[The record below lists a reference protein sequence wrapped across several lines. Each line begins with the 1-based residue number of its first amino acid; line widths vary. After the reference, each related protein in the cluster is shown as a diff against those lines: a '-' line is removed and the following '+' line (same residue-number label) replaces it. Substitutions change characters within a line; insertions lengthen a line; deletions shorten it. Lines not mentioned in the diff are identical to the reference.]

1 MLLPGHARP
10 PSAAQPAQH
19 PGLRRQVEPPGQ
31 LLRLF
36 CCTVLVCSREI
47 SALTD
52 FSGSSSE
59 SHSLP
64 SPASPVKPGLPASLL
79 EGLLRHNHSQ
89 QASFLSP
96 CLCST
101 LVHGEGHWQTRS

>member
-10 PSAAQPAQH
+10 LPAPQPAQH

-36 CCTVLVCSREI
+36 YCTVLVCSKEI

-52 FSGSSSE
+52 FSGKNRPP
-59 SHSLP
+59 SLCAP
-64 SPASPVKPGLPASLL
+64 GAAVHPAEP
-79 EGLLRHNHSQ
+79 
-89 QASFLSP
+89 
-96 CLCST
+96 
-101 LVHGEGHWQTRS
+101 

>member
-52 FSGSSSE
+52 FSGKRPPP
-59 SHSLP
+59 SLSAP
-64 SPASPVKPGLPASLL
+64 
-79 EGLLRHNHSQ
+79 LRRG
-89 QASFLSP
+89 AL
-96 CLCST
+96 
-101 LVHGEGHWQTRS
+101 RA

>member
-52 FSGSSSE
+52 FSALGWG
-59 SHSLP
+59 
-64 SPASPVKPGLPASLL
+64 PAPEGARPG
-79 EGLLRHNHSQ
+79 
-89 QASFLSP
+89 
-96 CLCST
+96 C
-101 LVHGEGHWQTRS
+101 